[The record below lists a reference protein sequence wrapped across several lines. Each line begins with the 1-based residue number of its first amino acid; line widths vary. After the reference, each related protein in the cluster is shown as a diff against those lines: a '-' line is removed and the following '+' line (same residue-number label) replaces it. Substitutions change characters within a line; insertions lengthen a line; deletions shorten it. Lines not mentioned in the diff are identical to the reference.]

1 MGWTWESVVSALG
14 DDAQVVPG
22 GVIKHHFD
30 AETGTQRNVLVAAL
44 INGVV
49 SVTDEGLAILGECVT
64 PGVKREGVVGAV
76 PAPRKRR
83 TKAELAAA
91 QAQLDAAQA
100 ELAAT
105 QVEEE
110 PEEPEEPEEENLEL
124 DLSVDDLDLSG
135 GV

>member
-1 MGWTWESVVSALG
+1 MGWTWELVVSALG
-14 DDAQVVPG
+14 DEAQIVPG

-30 AETGTQRNVLVAAL
+30 AETGAQRNVLIAEL
-44 INGVV
+44 INGAV

-64 PGVKREGVVGAV
+64 TGVKREGLVCAA

-83 TKAELAAA
+83 TKSEIAEA
-91 QAQLDAAQA
+91 QAKLYAAQA
-100 ELAAT
+100 ELAAS

-110 PEEPEEPEEENLEL
+110 PEEESLEL
-124 DLSVDDLDLSG
+124 DLNVDDLDLSG

>member
-1 MGWTWESVVSALG
+1 MGWTWELVVSALG

-30 AETGTQRNVLVAAL
+30 VETGTQRNVLVAEL

-49 SVTDEGLAILGECVT
+49 SVTAEGLTILGGCGT
-64 PGVKREGVVGAV
+64 PSVKREGIIGAV
-76 PAPRKRR
+76 SAPRKRR
-83 TKAELAAA
+83 TKVELAAA

-110 PEEPEEPEEENLEL
+110 PEEENLEL
-124 DLSVDDLDLSG
+124 DLSMDDLDLDISG

>member
-30 AETGTQRNVLVAAL
+30 PETGTQRNVLIAEL
-44 INGVV
+44 LNGVV
-49 SVTDEGLAILGECVT
+49 SITPEGLEVLGGCIT
-64 PGVKREGVVGAV
+64 PGVQREGVVGAV

-91 QAQLDAAQA
+91 QA

-110 PEEPEEPEEENLEL
+110 PEEPDPEL
-124 DLSVDDLDLSG
+124 DLNVDDLDLSG
-135 GV
+135 DA